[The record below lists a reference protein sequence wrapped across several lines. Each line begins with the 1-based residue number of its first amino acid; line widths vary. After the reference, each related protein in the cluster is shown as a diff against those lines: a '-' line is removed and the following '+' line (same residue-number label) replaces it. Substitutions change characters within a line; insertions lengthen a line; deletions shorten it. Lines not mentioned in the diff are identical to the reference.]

1 MPGLVSDPDDPDLD
15 EPGPVYRQPKEQP
28 MTEQPTPHPA
38 EAERKP
44 FVLNRDIQVAGVAHT
59 AGETVML
66 TEEEHGVLEP
76 MGVFEGTEPKSR
88 EDLQKDHEA
97 LVEAQKAR
105 IEEGPGVPE
114 GEDEPKEETEN
125 EKAEREAKEQT
136 DPNVGL
142 RPPVPIP
149 PRSA

>member
-1 MPGLVSDPDDPDLD
+1 
-15 EPGPVYRQPKEQP
+15 
-28 MTEQPTPHPA
+28 MTEQPGGTPPVKQ
-38 EAERKP
+38 EEERKP
-44 FVLNRDIQVAGVAHT
+44 FVLNRGIQIAGVDHRE
-59 AGETVML
+59 GETVML
-66 TEEEHGVLEP
+66 SEEEHGVLEP

-88 EDLQKDHEA
+88 EDMQKDHEA
-97 LVEAQKAR
+97 LVEAQKKR

-114 GEDEPKEETEN
+114 GEDEPKEETED

>member
-28 MTEQPTPHPA
+28 MTEQPTPQG
-38 EAERKP
+38 EVERKP
-44 FVLNRDIQVAGVAHT
+44 FVLNRDLQVAGVAHA

-66 TEEEHGVLEP
+66 TEEEHGVLEKE
-76 MGVFEGTEPKSR
+76 GVLEGGEPKSR
-88 EDLQKDHEA
+88 EDVQKDHEA
-97 LVEAQKAR
+97 LIEAQKAR
-105 IEEGPGVPE
+105 IEEGAGVPE
-114 GEDEPKEETEN
+114 GEDEPKEETED

-142 RPPVPIP
+142 RPTGPIP